1 MDNNDD
7 IKYMD
12 FESDNEIK
20 DIKNNNIQFVHFA
33 TVRNCDDFVKYL
45 ATKQIDIS
53 HKCCLG
59 IGCGIKKI
67 KRNELDSLVEEY
79 KQHEAI

>member
-12 FESDNEIK
+12 FESDNKIK

-33 TVRNCDDFVKYL
+33 TVQNCDDFVKYL

-53 HKCCLG
+53 HKCCFG

-67 KRNELDSLVEEY
+67 KRYELDSLVEEY
-79 KQHEAI
+79 KQQEAV

>member
-33 TVRNCDDFVKYL
+33 TVQNCDDFVKYL

-53 HKCCLG
+53 HKCCFG

-79 KQHEAI
+79 KQLEV

>member
-1 MDNNDD
+1 MDT
-7 IKYMD
+7 KYM
-12 FESDNEIK
+12 ESDSNDEIK
-20 DIKNNNIQFVHFA
+20 DIKKDDIRFVHFA
-33 TVRNCDDFVKYL
+33 TVQICDNFVKYL

-79 KQHEAI
+79 DKLAGNI

>member
-1 MDNNDD
+1 MNNNDT
-7 IKYMD
+7 KYMD
-12 FESDNEIK
+12 ADSNDEIK
-20 DIKNNNIQFVHFA
+20 DITMDDIRFVHFA
-33 TVRNCDDFVKYL
+33 TVQNCDNFVKYL

-67 KRNELDSLVEEY
+67 NRNELDSFVEEY
-79 KQHEAI
+79 DKLSRNI